1 MSITLNLTNAEGALF
16 PNANRGDN
24 DPVLEGFAT
33 FALSND
39 KDGPT
44 LRLNAAAWAKD
55 KDGKK
60 FYSLSLGGLNGALFP
75 EDPKK
80 KKSDKA
86 PDYTGTVGPN
96 RELRIA
102 AWKRTSNEGGQ
113 PFLSITIEE
122 KRQGNGG
129 SSDTGFSDDRRAPAG
144 KSREPSFI

>member
-1 MSITLNLTNAEGALF
+1 MTISLNLKNAEGALF
-16 PNANRGDN
+16 PNANRGETG
-24 DPVLEGFAT
+24 PVLEGFVE
-33 FALSND
+33 FALTGE
-39 KDGPT
+39 KDGPQ

-80 KKSDKA
+80 KTSEKA

-122 KRQGNGG
+122 KRQASGGN
-129 SSDTGFSDDRRAPAG
+129 SNTGFADDRSSS
-144 KSREPSFI
+144 KNREPSFI